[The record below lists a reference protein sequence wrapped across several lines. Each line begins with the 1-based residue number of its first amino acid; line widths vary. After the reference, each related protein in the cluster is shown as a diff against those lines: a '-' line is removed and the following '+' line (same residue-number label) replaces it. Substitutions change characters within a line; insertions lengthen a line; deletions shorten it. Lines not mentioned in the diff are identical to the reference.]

1 MFRRYLLGVLLCAG
15 GAGAAGSQTARWLD
29 VPFVQQPSQGCGA
42 ASIAMVMQYW
52 AQHQNTQD
60 PVQSGFVRNQHSQSS
75 DVDYI
80 QLELYSR
87 PAHGI
92 YASDLQGYLQSNGF
106 NTYVVS
112 GDLELLSRNIE
123 RGRPLIVALKPTS
136 AQALHYVVFVGVDP
150 AQHVV
155 LVNDPAQRK
164 LLKVDSAAF
173 AKEWKATGNWTLL
186 ALPRSAQH

>member
-1 MFRRYLLGVLLCAG
+1 MFRRELLAILLWAG
-15 GAGAAGSQTARWLD
+15 CAGAASSQTARWLD
-29 VPFVQQPSQGCGA
+29 VPFVQQPFEGCGA

-52 AQHQNTQD
+52 AVHQNKRD
-60 PVQSGFVRNQHSQSS
+60 PVQSGFARDQHSQSS

-80 QLELYSR
+80 QQELYSR
-87 PAHGI
+87 PTHGI
-92 YASDLQGYLQSNGF
+92 YASDLQRYLQSNGF

-112 GDLELLSRNIE
+112 GDLELLSRHIE

-136 AQALHYVVFVGVDP
+136 AQALHYVVVVGVGP
-150 AQHVV
+150 AEQVV